1 MTTTTSPLDS
11 PERPVL
17 LDTGPKGRRGE
28 GARIVLILVGGLV
41 ALIAA
46 GFIAAGGAGLWLNGQ
61 KDADGFV
68 STGDHRFEA
77 RTAAIVSE
85 NLDLD
90 LSGVRDF
97 FDDDDLGTVRL
108 AVEANDEGRPV
119 FAGIARTADVERY
132 LAGVSTSTVTSLNY
146 WPFDADYDDRLGP
159 AGAKPPARQDIWVA
173 TTTSAG
179 GELNWKVADGDW
191 SVVLMNADGSPG
203 VDADLD
209 AGAKIPDLAA
219 ISWALVGGGVL
230 VLLGGAALIVTGI
243 RRPRGTAPATA

>member
-28 GARIVLILVGGLV
+28 GTRIVLILVGGLV

-46 GFIAAGGAGLWLNGQ
+46 GLIAAGGAGLWLNGQ

-68 STGDHRFEA
+68 SSGDHRFSA
-77 RTAAIVSE
+77 QTSAIVSE

-90 LSGVRDF
+90 LSGARDL
-97 FDDDDLGTVRL
+97 FDDDDLGTVRI
-108 AVEANDEGRPV
+108 AVEPNEGKPV

-132 LAGVSTSTVTSLNY
+132 LSGVSTSTVTSLNY
-146 WPFDADYDDRLGP
+146 WPFDADYDDRLG
-159 AGAKPPARQDIWVA
+159 AVEAKPPARQDIWVA
-173 TTTSAG
+173 KTTSAG
-179 GELNWKVADGDW
+179 GELNWKVEDGDW

-219 ISWALVGGGVL
+219 IAWALVGGGVL

-243 RRPRGTAPATA
+243 RRPRGTTPATA